1 MKGITMNTLKSN
13 ALKEQFV
20 MDMELAG
27 LAVSSRRT
35 YLDAVENLI
44 RYFWCSPKDLTEQQV
59 NEYLIEFHRSNPARG
74 TFKIRR
80 AALRLFFSNTI
91 GRDWH
96 ILKKK

>member
-1 MKGITMNTLKSN
+1 MNTLKSN

-35 YLDAVENLI
+35 YLDAVESLI
-44 RYFWCSPKDLTEQQV
+44 RYFWCSPADLTEQQV
-59 NEYLIEFHRSNPARG
+59 NEYLIEFHRSGPARG

-80 AALRLFFSNTI
+80 AAIRLFFSNTL

>member
-13 ALKEQFV
+13 ALKQQFV

-44 RYFWCSPKDLTEQQV
+44 RYFWCSPEDLTEQQV
-59 NEYLIEFHRSNPARG
+59 NEYLIEFHRSGPAKG
-74 TFKIRR
+74 TYKIRR
-80 AALRLFFSNTI
+80 AALRLFFNNTI

>member
-1 MKGITMNTLKSN
+1 MNTLKSN
-13 ALKEQFV
+13 TLKQQFV

-44 RYFWCSPKDLTEQQV
+44 RYFWCSPADLTEQQV

-80 AALRLFFSNTI
+80 AALILFFCNTL
-91 GRDWH
+91 GHDWH
-96 ILKKK
+96 MFKKK